1 MLGKAKLIEII
12 PNSTDHELKIVNLNN
27 DISSGKHIFLFLHI
41 PQAPWT
47 PNSVDTPAFF
57 ETIKGYPNL
66 RAVFH
71 GHEHDQDGFRT
82 ESAIPFIFDAHVGG
96 NLGTPYRGFRV
107 VEILKNNSFVSYM
120 MNPSEK
126 MKEEKWKIYS

>member
-1 MLGKAKLIEII
+1 MNK
-12 PNSTDHELKIVNLNN
+12 H
-27 DISSGKHIFLFLHI
+27 KHIFLFLHI

-57 ETIKGYPNL
+57 NTIKGYPNL

-96 NLGTPYRGFRV
+96 NWGTPYRGFRV
-107 VEILKNNSFVSYM
+107 VELLKNNSFVSYM

-126 MKEEKWKIYS
+126 LKEEKWKIYS